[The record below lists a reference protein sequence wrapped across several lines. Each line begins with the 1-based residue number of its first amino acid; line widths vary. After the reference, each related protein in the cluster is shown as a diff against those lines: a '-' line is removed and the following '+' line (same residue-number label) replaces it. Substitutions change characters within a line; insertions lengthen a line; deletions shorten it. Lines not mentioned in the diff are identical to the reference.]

1 MCDSLFGKD
10 MSTKKESG
18 SGGQVTYWEGTV
30 VSHNTPLSPIIRSLL
45 NKVKQV
51 WQLIRKSMDTNEM
64 IK

>member
-1 MCDSLFGKD
+1 